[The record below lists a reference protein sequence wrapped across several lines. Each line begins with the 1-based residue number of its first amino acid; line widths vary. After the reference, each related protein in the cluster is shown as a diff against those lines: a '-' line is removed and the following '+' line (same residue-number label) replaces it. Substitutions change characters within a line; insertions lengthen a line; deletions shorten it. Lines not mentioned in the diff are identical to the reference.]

1 MACETNPSLSTIK
14 DMVEFVDESLKG
26 ERVGIEICSGVQVGD
41 LPFVLF
47 GLDDTDTTSS
57 ASPSSVV
64 LSLSSGLLLSPE
76 LTLPASSGSLLLL
89 VVTLALSA
97 SSSASSSSTLMSIPR
112 TFLTHFLK
120 KAANFFGLMMY
131 KGGLAL

>member
-1 MACETNPSLSTIK
+1 MACATNPSLSTVK
-14 DMVEFVDESLKG
+14 GMVEFTDESLKG
-26 ERVGIEICSGVQVGD
+26 WRVGTEIFSGVQVGD

-47 GLDDTDTTSS
+47 GLDDDTTSS
-57 ASPSSVV
+57 ASSGSVV

-76 LTLPASSGSLLLL
+76 LTLPASSGLLLLL

-97 SSSASSSSTLMSIPR
+97 SSSSTLMSISR

>member
-1 MACETNPSLSTIK
+1 VACATNPSLSTVK
-14 DMVEFVDESLKG
+14 GMVEFTDESLKG
-26 ERVGIEICSGVQVGD
+26 WRVGTEIFSGVQVGD

-47 GLDDTDTTSS
+47 GLDDDTTSS
-57 ASPSSVV
+57 ASSGSVV

-97 SSSASSSSTLMSIPR
+97 SLSSTLMSISR
-112 TFLTHFLK
+112 TFLTHCLK

>member
-1 MACETNPSLSTIK
+1 MACATNPSLSTVK
-14 DMVEFVDESLKG
+14 GMVEFTDESLKG
-26 ERVGIEICSGVQVGD
+26 WRVGTEIFSGVQVGD

-47 GLDDTDTTSS
+47 GLDDDTTSS
-57 ASPSSVV
+57 ASSGSVV

-120 KAANFFGLMMY
+120 KAGNFCGLMMY